1 MIQRKQ
7 TVYLILSG
15 VIALLALALDMG
27 TYTDG
32 KVMNFSNE
40 IVKGHPHR
48 WLAFSSAALAIIVG
62 LLSFYTIS
70 MFKERKK
77 QLKTVKFA
85 IIMNVLWILTN
96 SLWVYLH
103 YSAGEGEGF
112 QATWWSI
119 LPLITLIGL
128 ILADRG
134 IKADEALIKSMDRI
148 R

>member
-7 TVYLILSG
+7 TVYLLLSG
-15 VIALLALALDMG
+15 IIALLALALDMG

-32 KVMNFSNE
+32 KVMNFGNE

-85 IIMNVLWILTN
+85 IIMNVLWLLTN
-96 SLWVYLH
+96 SFWVYLH

-112 QATWWSI
+112 QATWASL
-119 LPLITLIGL
+119 LPMVTLLGL
-128 ILADRG
+128 ILGDRG